1 MCSSAPSPRCWP
13 TVRTCWPSCRRR
25 ADRATLTVAVQ
36 GEARHYELRIWP
48 LHGQAGDPIGQVV
61 IFHVVTA
68 WRRLEEELRASQERF
83 QALFELAPDALYLND
98 LQGRFVDGN
107 RAAEEMVG
115 YSREELI
122 GRSFLEAGI
131 LVPEDVP
138 KAAAILAR
146 NVLGQATGPDELTL
160 RRKDGR
166 LIPVEIRAIPLKVER
181 QTLVLGIARDITQ
194 RKQMEEA
201 LQRERDF
208 TAAVLQTA
216 GALVVVLDR
225 EGRIVQFNR
234 ACEEATGYEAEEVKG
249 RLVWDLLPEEEIEPT
264 RKVFQDLLAGRYPT
278 RHENRWLAR
287 DGTSRLIAWAN
298 TVLLDPQGRVE
309 YVIATGIDITQQR
322 AAEEE
327 RERLIHEL
335 QEALAQVNT
344 LSGLLPICASC
355 KKIRDDQGYWQ
366 EVEQYLAEHSDAVFS
381 HGLCPD
387 CVRKLYP
394 DLADEILSGQE
405 PEAEGP
411 KGPASGP
418 PEEG

>member
-1 MCSSAPSPRCWP
+1 
-13 TVRTCWPSCRRR
+13 
-25 ADRATLTVAVQ
+25 
-36 GEARHYELRIWP
+36 
-48 LHGQAGDPIGQVV
+48 
-61 IFHVVTA
+61 
-68 WRRLEEELRASQERF
+68 
-83 QALFELAPDALYLND
+83 
-98 LQGRFVDGN
+98 
-107 RAAEEMVG
+107 MVG